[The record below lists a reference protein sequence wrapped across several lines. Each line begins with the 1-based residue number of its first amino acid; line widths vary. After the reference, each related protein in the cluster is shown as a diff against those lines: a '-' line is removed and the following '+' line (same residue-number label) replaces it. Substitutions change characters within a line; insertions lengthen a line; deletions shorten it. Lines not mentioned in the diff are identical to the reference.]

1 MIAFFK
7 KDTFFRDACL
17 ALFSW
22 ISLVIIFFVI
32 PDPGIHDIIQKV
44 FILGLFALSLNILIG
59 YLGLIAFGH
68 AAFFAAGAYTLG
80 LFLQSDFI
88 KIYNFGAFSIPVAI
102 ILSICVSAIL
112 ATFIGAI
119 CIRLK
124 DIYFSFLTL
133 AFQMVLYSIILAL
146 VDITGG
152 DQGLMGG
159 FPKPPFLGID
169 LSKPFDFYAFT
180 IFISIFVILL
190 LRQIIESPFGYGLR
204 MIRDNAERPSA
215 LGFNNQNH
223 KLIAFIIAGSIA
235 GLAGSLQ
242 ALLDVGAYPEW
253 AFWAKSAE
261 PLFMILLGG
270 MNTFLGPLM
279 GALIF
284 EILNDFVTA
293 NTKYYGL
300 VLGLVILSFVL
311 GLKQGLLD
319 WIVMKFK
326 ESKNNNA
333 QN

>member
-1 MIAFFK
+1 MLFLN
-7 KDTFFRDACL
+7 KDNFQRDAFL
-17 ALFSW
+17 GL
-22 ISLVIIFFVI
+22 LVWLILIMFYFIF

-44 FILGLFALSLNILIG
+44 FILGLFAMSLNILIG

-68 AAFFAAGAYTLG
+68 AAFFASGAYTLG
-80 LFLQSDFI
+80 LFLQSDFVS
-88 KIYNFGAFSIPVAI
+88 NLASFSIPVAM
-102 ILSICVSAIL
+102 LLAVLVSGIL
-112 ATFIGAI
+112 ATLIGAI

-133 AFQMVLYSIILAL
+133 AFQMLIYSIILAL
-146 VDITGG
+146 VNITGG

-169 LSKPFDFYAFT
+169 LGKPFDFYAFT
-180 IFISIFVILL
+180 IFISIITIVM

-204 MIRDNAERPSA
+204 MIRDNSERPAA
-215 LGFNNQNH
+215 LGFSNQKH

-253 AFWAKSAE
+253 AFWSKSAE

-270 MNTFLGPLM
+270 MHSFLGPLM

-293 NTKYYGL
+293 NTRYYGL
-300 VLGLVILSFVL
+300 VLGLVILCFVL
-311 GLKQGLLD
+311 GLKKGLLD
-319 WIVMKFK
+319 WILIKFNRK
-326 ESKNNNA
+326 
-333 QN
+333 

>member
-1 MIAFFK
+1 MLFLN
-7 KDTFFRDACL
+7 KDNFQRDAFL
-17 ALFSW
+17 GL
-22 ISLVIIFFVI
+22 LVWLILIMFYFIF

-44 FILGLFALSLNILIG
+44 FILGLFAMSLNILIG

-68 AAFFAAGAYTLG
+68 AAFFASGAYTLG
-80 LFLQSDFI
+80 LFLQS
-88 KIYNFGAFSIPVAI
+88 NFVSNLASFSIPVAM
-102 ILSICVSAIL
+102 LLAVLVSGIL
-112 ATFIGAI
+112 ATLIGAI

-133 AFQMVLYSIILAL
+133 AFQMLIYSIILAL
-146 VDITGG
+146 VNITGG

-169 LSKPFDFYAFT
+169 LGKPFDFYAFT
-180 IFISIFVILL
+180 IFISIITIVM

-204 MIRDNAERPSA
+204 MIRDNSERPAA
-215 LGFNNQNH
+215 LGFSNQKH

-253 AFWAKSAE
+253 AFWSKSAE

-270 MNTFLGPLM
+270 MHSFLGPLM

-293 NTKYYGL
+293 NTRYYGL
-300 VLGLVILSFVL
+300 VLGLVILCFVL
-311 GLKQGLLD
+311 GLKKGLLD
-319 WIVMKFK
+319 WVLIKFNRK
-326 ESKNNNA
+326 
-333 QN
+333 

>member
-1 MIAFFK
+1 MLFLN
-7 KDTFFRDACL
+7 KDNFQRDVFL
-17 ALFSW
+17 GL
-22 ISLVIIFFVI
+22 LVWLILIMFYFIF

-44 FILGLFALSLNILIG
+44 FILGLFAMSLNILIG

-68 AAFFAAGAYTLG
+68 AAFFASGAYTLG
-80 LFLQSDFI
+80 LFLQSDFVS
-88 KIYNFGAFSIPVAI
+88 NLASFSIPVAM
-102 ILSICVSAIL
+102 LLAVLVSGIL
-112 ATFIGAI
+112 ATLIGAI

-133 AFQMVLYSIILAL
+133 AFQMLIYSIILAL
-146 VDITGG
+146 VNITGG

-169 LSKPFDFYAFT
+169 LGKPFDFYAFT
-180 IFISIFVILL
+180 IFISIITIVM

-204 MIRDNAERPSA
+204 MIRDNSERPAA
-215 LGFNNQNH
+215 LGFSNQKH
-223 KLIAFIIAGSIA
+223 KLFAFIIAGSIA

-253 AFWAKSAE
+253 AFWSKSAE

-270 MNTFLGPLM
+270 MHSFLGPLM

-293 NTKYYGL
+293 NTRYYGL
-300 VLGLVILSFVL
+300 VLGLVILCFVL
-311 GLKQGLLD
+311 GLKKGLLD
-319 WIVMKFK
+319 WILIKFNRK
-326 ESKNNNA
+326 
-333 QN
+333 